1 MTKAHRKS
9 TRTSSG
15 QWVSTDEFEEMVDAV
30 EHSADL
36 STQLKK
42 SPRRWKWLIL
52 SLHQALQG
60 AFVCALRGVDTAGI
74 TVLTEKSAREMW
86 QWLDVDSH
94 KTPHPAVPLER
105 LAPMLDL
112 FRKVKSARYL
122 QEPQRLSATAKIN
135 EDIQKLNSL
144 RNEYGHFVPKS
155 FSLEVSGLPRIASR
169 CCDIIEHLTLAH
181 STFSHHMTGN
191 KNRRLK
197 QALAT
202 LRSNI

>member
-1 MTKAHRKS
+1 MTKTHSKPAKI
-9 TRTSSG
+9 SSS

-30 EHSADL
+30 AHSADL

-42 SPRRWKWLIL
+42 SPRHWKWLIL

-60 AFVCALRGVDTAGI
+60 TFVCALRGVDTAGI
-74 TVLTEKSAREMW
+74 NVLTEKSAKEMW

-94 KTPHPAVPLER
+94 KIPHPEAPLER

-112 FRKVKSARYL
+112 FKRVKSARYL
-122 QEPQRLSATAKIN
+122 QEPQRLSATLQITR
-135 EDIQKLNSL
+135 DIKKLNSL
-144 RNEYGHFVPKS
+144 RNEFGHFVPKS
-155 FSLEVSGLPRIASR
+155 FSLEISGLPRIASR

-181 STFSHHMTGN
+181 PTFSHHMTGN

>member
-1 MTKAHRKS
+1 M
-9 TRTSSG
+9 TRTNHTPKKIGNG

-52 SLHQALQG
+52 SLHQAVQG

-74 TVLTEKSAREMW
+74 NVLNDKSAKEMW

-94 KTPHPAVPLER
+94 QIPRPAAPLEH

-112 FRKVKSARYL
+112 FKRVKSTKYL
-122 QEPQRLSATAKIN
+122 QDAQRLRTTTQMN
-135 EDIQKLNSL
+135 WDIKKLNSL
-144 RNEYGHFVPKS
+144 RNEFSHFVPKS
-155 FSLEVSGLPRIASR
+155 FSAEVSGLPRIPKH
-169 CCDIIEHLTLAH
+169 CCDVIEHLALTH
-181 STFSHHMTGN
+181 STFQHHMTGN

-197 QALAT
+197 QAIAV
-202 LRSNI
+202 LRSIP